1 MIENNTY
8 QFVEIEIADRI
19 GILYLNRPKK
29 RNALNDQF
37 VNELKQVLHEMEQ
50 NEKVKV
56 VIIKA
61 KGEAFCA
68 GADLAYLQKLQNYS
82 YEENLQDSLSL
93 KELFELIYKYEKI
106 IIAQVEGHALAG
118 GAGIAT
124 VCDFIF
130 SVPEAKFGFT
140 EVKIGFVPALVSFFL
155 IRKIGEA
162 RSRELLLT
170 GSLISADKAKETGL
184 INEVITSSEIGAF
197 VSKFARKLV
206 EETSGESIKTT
217 RQIISE
223 VQHLSQEEALNKL
236 AEINAKARESKDCI
250 LGIDSFLNKRK
261 IEW

>member
-223 VQHLSQEEALNKL
+223 VQHLSQE
-236 AEINAKARESKDCI
+236 
-250 LGIDSFLNKRK
+250 
-261 IEW
+261 